1 MAPWA
6 MAANAWR
13 PERSTRVAVEL
24 KLAETLLTEPRA
36 KASGWTD

>member
-1 MAPWA
+1 

-24 KLAETLLTEPRA
+24 KLAETLLTEPRLSA
-36 KASGWTD
+36 RIHNASTPG